1 MWFPC
6 TPTPDPQRPNIG
18 HTLVNRVIHNPS
30 TPLAATK
37 PGCPQ
42 NAQPLILVL
51 RSLRRFF
58 FEVQGWVRPL
68 RRSRGGVVVAACRPG
83 RLAFKM
89 AAEDLRLWFDC

>member
-6 TPTPDPQRPNIG
+6 TPMLDPQRPNIG
-18 HTLVNRVIHNPS
+18 HTLVNRVIHSPD
-30 TPLAATK
+30 TPLAAVR

-42 NAQPLILVL
+42 TAQPLILVL
-51 RSLRRFF
+51 KSLRRFF
-58 FEVQGWVRPL
+58 FEVQGWGRPL
-68 RRSRGGVVVAACRPG
+68 LRCRRRVVIAACRPA